1 MLDDQFE
8 RRPRKERLWLLETH
22 SHEQVAS
29 ENFHRMR
36 SM

>member
-8 RRPRKERLWLLETH
+8 HWSGKERLWLLESH
-22 SHEQVAS
+22 SHDQLAS